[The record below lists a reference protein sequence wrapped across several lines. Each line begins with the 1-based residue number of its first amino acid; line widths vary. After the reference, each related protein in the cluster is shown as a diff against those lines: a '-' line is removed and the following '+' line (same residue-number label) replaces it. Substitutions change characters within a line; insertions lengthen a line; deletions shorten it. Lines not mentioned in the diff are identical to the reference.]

1 MTQEVRP
8 GNQQAGTPSV
18 LQPGKPVAEK
28 HSSFLREAIETILLT
43 LLVFAA
49 VKVTVQPYHISGP
62 SMQPGLHTGEFV
74 LVNQLAYRF
83 GSAPQRGD
91 VIVFHP
97 PSDPGGEPF
106 IKRVIGIPGDTITV
120 TPTEVKVDGVAL
132 HEPYTYPLAPGEIA
146 NGTILTDVKLNAG
159 EYFVLGDH
167 RDNSSDSR
175 VFGPVPAQ
183 NIIGRAEFVFLPVN
197 NIHMIDTYH
206 SVFQNVHP

>member
-106 IKRVIGIPGDTITV
+106 IKRVIGIPGDTVTI
-120 TPTEVKVDGVAL
+120 TPTEVKVDGVTL

-146 NGTILTDVKLNAG
+146 SSTILTDIKLKPG

-167 RDNSSDSR
+167 RDNSADSR
-175 VFGPVPAQ
+175 AFGAVPAQ

-197 NIHMIDTYH
+197 NIHMIETYH

>member
-8 GNQQAGTPSV
+8 GSQQAGTPSV
-18 LQPGKPVAEK
+18 LQPGKPVAAK

-62 SMQPGLHTGEFV
+62 SMQPGLYTGEFV

-83 GSAPQRGD
+83 GSSPQRGD

-97 PSDPGGEPF
+97 PSDPEGEPY
-106 IKRVIGIPGDTITV
+106 IKRVIAIPGDTITV
-120 TPTEVKVDGVAL
+120 TLTQVVVDNTVL
-132 HEPYTYPLAPGEIA
+132 HEPYTYPLAPGEIGS
-146 NGTILTDVKLNAG
+146 GTILTNVTLKAG
-159 EYFVLGDH
+159 QYFVLGDH

-206 SVFQNVHP
+206 SVFQDVHP

>member
-8 GNQQAGTPSV
+8 GSQQAGTPSV
-18 LQPGKPVAEK
+18 LQPGRPVAAK

-62 SMQPGLHTGEFV
+62 SMEPGLHTGEFV

-83 GSAPQRGD
+83 GSNPQRGD

-97 PSDPGGEPF
+97 PSDPEGEPY
-106 IKRVIGIPGDTITV
+106 IKRVIAIPGDQVTV
-120 TPTEVKVDGVAL
+120 TLTQVVVDNVVL
-132 HEPYTYPLAPGEIA
+132 QEPYTYPLAPGEVGS
-146 NGTILTDVKLNAG
+146 GTILTNVTLKAG
-159 EYFVLGDH
+159 QYFVLGDH

-206 SVFQNVHP
+206 GVFQNVHP

>member
-8 GNQQAGTPSV
+8 GSQQAGTPSV
-18 LQPGKPVAEK
+18 LQPGRPVAAK

-62 SMQPGLHTGEFV
+62 SMEPGLHTGEFV

-83 GSAPQRGD
+83 GSYPQRGD

-97 PSDPGGEPF
+97 PSDPEGEPY
-106 IKRVIGIPGDTITV
+106 IKRVIAIPGDQVTV
-120 TPTEVKVDGVAL
+120 TLTQVVVDNVVL
-132 HEPYTYPLAPGEIA
+132 QEPYTYPLAPGEVGS
-146 NGTILTDVKLNAG
+146 GTILTNVTLKAG
-159 EYFVLGDH
+159 QYFVLGDH

>member
-18 LQPGKPVAEK
+18 LQPGKPVVEK
-28 HSSFLREAIETILLT
+28 HNSFLREAIETILLT

-106 IKRVIGIPGDTITV
+106 IKRVIGIPGDTVTI
-120 TPTEVKVDGVAL
+120 TPTEVKVDGVTL

-146 NGTILTDVKLNAG
+146 NGTILTDVKLTKG

>member
-8 GNQQAGTPSV
+8 GSQQAGTPSV
-18 LQPGKPVAEK
+18 LQPGRPVAAK

-62 SMQPGLHTGEFV
+62 SMEPGLHTGEFV

-83 GSAPQRGD
+83 GSNPQRGD

-97 PSDPGGEPF
+97 PSDPEGEPY
-106 IKRVIGIPGDTITV
+106 IKRVIAIPGDQVTV
-120 TPTEVKVDGVAL
+120 TLTQVVVDNVVL
-132 HEPYTYPLAPGEIA
+132 QEPYTYPLAPGEVGS
-146 NGTILTDVKLNAG
+146 GTILTHVTLKAG
-159 EYFVLGDH
+159 QYFVLGDH

>member
-18 LQPGKPVAEK
+18 LRPGKQVAEK
-28 HSSFLREAIETILLT
+28 HTSFLREAIETILLP

-49 VKVTVQPYHISGP
+49 VKVSIQPYHISGP

-97 PSDPGGEPF
+97 PSDPEGEPY
-106 IKRVIGIPGDTITV
+106 IKRVIAVPGDTVTV
-120 TPTEVKVDGVAL
+120 TLTQVQVDGVVL
-132 HEPYTYPLAPGEIA
+132 NEPYTYPLAPGEIGSGA
-146 NGTILTDVKLNAG
+146 ILTDIKLKAG
-159 EYFVLGDH
+159 QYFVLGDH

-206 SVFQNVHP
+206 NVFKNVRP